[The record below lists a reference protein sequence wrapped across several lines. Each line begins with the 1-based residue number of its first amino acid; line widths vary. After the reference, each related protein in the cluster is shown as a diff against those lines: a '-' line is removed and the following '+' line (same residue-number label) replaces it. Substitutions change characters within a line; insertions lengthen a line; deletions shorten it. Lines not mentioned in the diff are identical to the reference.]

1 LNYRQQRFL
10 DAYLVSGNG
19 SDAATKAGY
28 AKPRQAAVRLLT
40 NVYIAAEI
48 KSRLN
53 QGIMEADE
61 VLERLAE
68 QARINIYEFI
78 NLDYAIDDEGNEVAR
93 YSLNWEAVK
102 EKGHLIKT
110 ITSTSKGHPK
120 IELHDGQT
128 ALIHLGKHHRLFVD
142 RVDVTSD
149 GKSIQTVGFDA
160 NKI

>member
-1 LNYRQQRFL
+1 MTREKFIKQFP
-10 DAYLVSGNG
+10 VG
-19 SDAATKAGY
+19 SK
-28 AKPRQAAVRLLT
+28 VRL
-40 NVYIAAEI
+40 
-48 KSRLN
+48 KHW
-53 QGIMEADE
+53 GKMEFFK
-61 VLERLAE
+61 VLYYGDKA
-68 QARINIYEFI
+68 FFFV
-78 NLDYAIDDEGNEVAR
+78 DDEGNEVAR